1 MYTFI
6 ESSIFER
13 ELPLYL
19 DDDEYTE
26 LQLFLMSHPEA
37 GNIIPRSGGVRKLRW
52 KRSGTGKRGGVR
64 VIYFVR
70 RQPSEIWMLTI
81 YAKAKHDNIPA
92 HILRALKEGF
102 DDES

>member
-13 ELPLYL
+13 ELLLYL

-37 GNIIPRSGGVRKLRW
+37 GDIIPGSGGVRKLRC
-52 KRSGTGKRGGVR
+52 KT
-64 VIYFVR
+64 
-70 RQPSEIWMLTI
+70 
-81 YAKAKHDNIPA
+81 
-92 HILRALKEGF
+92 
-102 DDES
+102 